1 MKLITQ
7 RQKKI
12 AGLIQKELALMV
24 NNDLKLNGN
33 IGLIV
38 SITKVIVSVDISLA
52 KVYISVYP
60 SEKGIDFLSDMKENQ
75 FKLKH
80 ALSKKIKNQLRKTPE
95 LAFFIDDSLDYIE
108 DIDSALRNPDNPIDR
123 GISDS
128 K

>member
-33 IGLIV
+33 TGLIV
-38 SITKVIVSVDISLA
+38 SISKVIVSVDISLA
-52 KVYISVYP
+52 KVYIIVYL

-108 DIDSALRNPDNPIDR
+108 DIDSALKNPDNPIDR

>member
-1 MKLITQ
+1 MKLIPQ

-33 IGLIV
+33 TGLIV
-38 SITKVIVSVDISLA
+38 SISKVIVSVDISLA

-108 DIDSALRNPDNPIDR
+108 DIDSALKNPDNPIDR

>member
-12 AGLIQKELALMV
+12 AGLIQKELALLV

-33 IGLIV
+33 TGLIV
-38 SITKVIVSVDISLA
+38 SISKVIVSVDISLA

-108 DIDSALRNPDNPIDR
+108 DIDSALKNPDNPIDR

>member
-1 MKLITQ
+1 
-7 RQKKI
+7 
-12 AGLIQKELALMV
+12 
-24 NNDLKLNGN
+24 
-33 IGLIV
+33 
-38 SITKVIVSVDISLA
+38 
-52 KVYISVYP
+52 
-60 SEKGIDFLSDMKENQ
+60 MKENQ

-108 DIDSALRNPDNPIDR
+108 DIDSALKNPDNPIDR

>member
-1 MKLITQ
+1 MKLITP

-12 AGLIQKELALMV
+12 AGLIQKELALIV

-38 SITKVIVSVDISLA
+38 SITKVIVSVDMSLA
-52 KVYISVYP
+52 KIYISVYP
-60 SEKGIDFLSDMKENQ
+60 SGKGIDFLSSIKENQ

-80 ALSKKIKNQLRKTPE
+80 ALSQKIKNQLRKTPE

-108 DIDSALRNPDNPIDR
+108 NINSALKNPDNPIDMSN
-123 GISDS
+123 SDS

>member
-1 MKLITQ
+1 MKLITP

-12 AGLIQKELALMV
+12 AGLIQKELALIV

-52 KVYISVYP
+52 KIYISVYP
-60 SEKGIDFLSDMKENQ
+60 SGKGIDFLSSIKENQ

-80 ALSKKIKNQLRKTPE
+80 ALSQKIKNQLRKTPE

-108 DIDSALRNPDNPIDR
+108 DIDSALKNPDNPIDR

>member
-12 AGLIQKELALMV
+12 AGLIQKELALV
-24 NNDLKLNGN
+24 INNDLKLKGN

-38 SITKVIVSVDISLA
+38 SITKVVVSVDISLA

-60 SEKGIDFLSDMKENQ
+60 SGKGIDFLSNIKENQ

-80 ALSKKIKNQLRKTPE
+80 ALSQKIKNQLRKTPK

-108 DIDSALRNPDNPIDR
+108 NINSALKNPHNPIDMR
-123 GISDS
+123 SSDS

>member
-33 IGLIV
+33 TGLIV
-38 SITKVIVSVDISLA
+38 SISKVIVSVDISLA

-95 LAFFIDDSLDYIE
+95 LSFFIDDSLDYIE
-108 DIDSALRNPDNPIDR
+108 DIDSALKNPDNPIDR

>member
-1 MKLITQ
+1 MKLITP

-12 AGLIQKELALMV
+12 AGLIQKELALIV

-52 KVYISVYP
+52 KIYISVYP
-60 SEKGIDFLSDMKENQ
+60 SGKGIDFLSSIKGNQ

-80 ALSKKIKNQLRKTPE
+80 ALS
-95 LAFFIDDSLDYIE
+95 
-108 DIDSALRNPDNPIDR
+108 
-123 GISDS
+123 
-128 K
+128 

>member
-1 MKLITQ
+1 MKLITP

-12 AGLIQKELALMV
+12 AGLIQKELALIV

-52 KVYISVYP
+52 KIYISVYP
-60 SEKGIDFLSDMKENQ
+60 SGKGIDFLSSIKENQ

-80 ALSKKIKNQLRKTPE
+80 ALSQKIKNQLRKTPE

-108 DIDSALRNPDNPIDR
+108 NINSALKNPENPIDMSN
-123 GISDS
+123 SDS